1 MEQFTEFYLVEVN
14 KNGEESALMQNYS
27 NSFVRGASPANAYK
41 FKDEEQVKKVCAM
54 QNMLAGIFNNGTKT
68 YYVKQ
73 EVTRTKYNQDDTVY
87 EETAEEPSMREE
99 TE

>member
-54 QNMLAGIFNNGTKT
+54 QNMLAGIFNNGTET

-73 EVTRTKYNQDDTVY
+73 EVTRTKYNQDGTVY

>member
-73 EVTRTKYNQDDTVY
+73 EVSRTKYNQDGTAY
-87 EETAEEPSMREE
+87 ESAEEVV
-99 TE
+99 

>member
-1 MEQFTEFYLVEVN
+1 MEQFTEYYLVEVN
-14 KNGEESALMQNYS
+14 KHGEESALMQNYS

-73 EVTRTKYNQDDTVY
+73 EVTRTKYNQDGTVY

>member
-73 EVTRTKYNQDDTVY
+73 EVSRTKYNQNGTVY
-87 EETAEEPSMREE
+87 EVTAEEPSMREE

>member
-54 QNMLAGIFNNGTKT
+54 QNMLAGFLT
-68 YYVKQ
+68 
-73 EVTRTKYNQDDTVY
+73 TVQKRI
-87 EETAEEPSMREE
+87 TLNKM
-99 TE
+99 

>member
-1 MEQFTEFYLVEVN
+1 MMEQFTEFYLVEVN

-73 EVTRTKYNQDDTVY
+73 DVTRTKYNQDGTTYETV
-87 EETAEEPSMREE
+87 EEDV
-99 TE
+99 

>member
-1 MEQFTEFYLVEVN
+1 MEQFTEYYLVEVN

-41 FKDEEQVKKVCAM
+41 FKDEEQAKKVCAM

-73 EVTRTKYNQDDTVY
+73 EVSRTKYNQNGTVY
-87 EETAEEPSMREE
+87 EATAEESSMREE

>member
-1 MEQFTEFYLVEVN
+1 MEQFTEYYLVEVN

-54 QNMLAGIFNNGTKT
+54 QNMLASILATDQKHIMSNK
-68 YYVKQ
+68 
-73 EVTRTKYNQDDTVY
+73 
-87 EETAEEPSMREE
+87 M
-99 TE
+99 

>member
-27 NSFVRGASPANAYK
+27 NSFIKGASPANAYK
-41 FKDEEQVKKVCAM
+41 FKDEEQAKKVCAM
-54 QNMLAGIFNNGTKT
+54 QNMLAEIFNNGTKT

-73 EVTRTKYNQDDTVY
+73 EVARTKYNQDGTAY
-87 EETAEEPSMREE
+87 KSAEEPSSREE

>member
-41 FKDEEQVKKVCAM
+41 FKDEEQVKKVCAI

-73 EVTRTKYNQDDTVY
+73 EVTRTKYNQDGTVY
-87 EETAEEPSMREE
+87 EETAEEPSSREE